1 MKQPATP
8 LAEMLQADAPA
19 HDEACLKPFDSA
31 PIQGDQRQSY
41 RYPAQTGR
49 EEATIRRGGKTL
61 PAKLVEESA
70 GGIALEVAK
79 DVKLVALEQ
88 IEVGIYSGWYVAR
101 VIHTRPAEKGI
112 RVGLQR
118 IVALS
123 SGTSEPRSSRSGRSA
138 GGGMGKFAMLFVGA
152 AALLAGV
159 GLTTFFGDFFGVG
172 EKKKQVT
179 IASTYAEKPQNHQ
192 LKQML
197 DSVNILTKPE
207 IANKLRLTPEQRTT
221 FDGVLVGA
229 SNRLGAA
236 YEESKNAPPEV
247 WYAKSQG
254 IINDAL
260 ENILCSMTDRQIV
273 QWRRVLIEKRSAPPA
288 EASAASENT
297 SAAVA
302 AAR

>member
-1 MKQPATP
+1 MNQRATLTP
-8 LAEMLQADAPA
+8 DGASDVSTTDDAL
-19 HDEACLKPFDSA
+19 LKPFDSA

-49 EEATIRRGGKTL
+49 EDAVIRRGGKSFS
-61 PAKLVEESA
+61 AKLVEESA

-79 DVKLVALEQ
+79 DLKLTSLEQ
-88 IEVGIYSGWYVAR
+88 IDVGIYSGWYVAR
-101 VIHTRPAEKGI
+101 VIHVRPIENGQ

-123 SGTSEPRSSRSGRSA
+123 SDNGETRGKRASSNA
-138 GGGMGKFAMLFVGA
+138 GGGKFAIFIVGA

-159 GLTTFFGDFFGVG
+159 GLTTCFDDFFASKS
-172 EKKKQVT
+172 KKNA
-179 IASTYAEKPQNHQ
+179 IANSAKFIDTPSGDQ
-192 LKQML
+192 LKRMF

-207 IANKLRLTPEQRTT
+207 IATKLKLTPEQKST
-221 FDGVLVGA
+221 FEGVLVGA

-273 QWRRVLIEKRSAPPA
+273 QWRRVLLEKRKAVPA
-288 EASAASENT
+288 GESVGGEIN
-297 SAAVA
+297 
-302 AAR
+302 AARVATSS